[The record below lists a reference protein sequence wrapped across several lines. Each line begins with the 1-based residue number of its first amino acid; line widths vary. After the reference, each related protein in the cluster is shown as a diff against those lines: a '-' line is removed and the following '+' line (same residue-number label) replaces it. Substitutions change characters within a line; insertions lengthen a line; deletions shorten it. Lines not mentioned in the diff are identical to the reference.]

1 MLTAGRVSTIIQGY
15 SVFRYPTGLAFTVD
29 DLAYITTDTRGL
41 FQLNLR
47 NKSVTKLTS
56 GAGLAGSLS
65 AAQLG
70 YPHGLTFLSTSVLLI
85 TDAGKDHLL
94 IANIRNNTIN
104 KICTGTQGT
113 RDGGIRSCQL
123 HDPYS
128 VLIVNQSVFVGQ
140 DGAIRRLPIAA
151 LGGFI
156 QPVESSMPVPG
167 KDSSVYHPLM
177 APWLKGLWHGQNW
190 LHLFVDSEA
199 DHEQMGPIPSSNGS
213 LDIALSNAQ
222 LGALGNVLFRP
233 STHKNWPRE
242 RKFTQSCWCSRWF
255 LGLRANVWK
264 ILLHVHTRLV
274 VTHVYIENMFNKNIE
289 IGFQSAVFHICQ
301 RAFMPLLQN
310 DRGPNATT
318 SI

>member
-1 MLTAGRVSTIIQGY
+1 MTANHSIVVDFLNHCLRSVNPQTGVTAPYAGRCDKAGFADGNLIGEALFSGPWNIASYNLVFYITDRNNNAVRMLTAGRVSTIIQGY

-177 APWLKGLWHGQNW
+177 AP
-190 LHLFVDSEA
+190 
-199 DHEQMGPIPSSNGS
+199 
-213 LDIALSNAQ
+213 
-222 LGALGNVLFRP
+222 
-233 STHKNWPRE
+233 
-242 RKFTQSCWCSRWF
+242 
-255 LGLRANVWK
+255 
-264 ILLHVHTRLV
+264 
-274 VTHVYIENMFNKNIE
+274 
-289 IGFQSAVFHICQ
+289 
-301 RAFMPLLQN
+301 
-310 DRGPNATT
+310 
-318 SI
+318 